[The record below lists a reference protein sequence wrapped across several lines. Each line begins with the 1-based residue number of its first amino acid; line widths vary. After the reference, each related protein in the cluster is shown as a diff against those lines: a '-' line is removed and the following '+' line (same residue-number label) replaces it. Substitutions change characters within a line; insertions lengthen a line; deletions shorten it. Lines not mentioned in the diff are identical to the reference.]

1 MVTLMVTS
9 HEVTEKSVEGSGKIM
24 SYNICNILLWSMP
37 PRDSMEKGKGYD
49 DTIGC
54 AIVVSVSAS
63 CSRCY
68 NLALS

>member
-1 MVTLMVTS
+1 
-9 HEVTEKSVEGSGKIM
+9 
-24 SYNICNILLWSMP
+24 MP
-37 PRDSMEKGKGYD
+37 PGYSMEKGKEYD
-49 DTIGC
+49 DMIGC